1 MLNRKLERDN
11 AWKFAEEIEKLLN
24 NAPEQD
30 GGQLLKKLQE
40 WRESGKLA
48 PAPSAARTVLQLYA
62 DWMAEY
68 VCENFPVHEKPEDWD
83 LPRPAE
89 LEENPDLPKE
99 FAKLFRA
106 DGDYAQYG
114 RAVYE
119 THLATRRLFRAAA
132 AYAALRPGK
141 KAAGDAAPAFQAMKQ
156 AADGVKE
163 LPMTFDVYSNQI
175 SPVERYARA
184 LSRNGRLQQQPPGKW
199 RVPVEILQE
208 CGSPQEATLITLIYY
223 RHLAGIQKVE
233 GGFTDFYRIPQ
244 AETGIY
250 LAEKDQT
257 AAVQKLVAQ
266 VQRQQTAYE
275 RARNEHAE
283 VRRRKHLRFTQLS
296 LGPGDAKTYLAAIS
310 QAAFN
315 AFQSCNKP
323 EAKREDYL
331 EISEEKPRDALEKL
345 AEKPEKFEGVKDFMT
360 AEQYAGKAEHN
371 VILAALKRELGV
383 ESWDP
388 GWKNQQAK
396 PAGPFRN
403 ASATWVLRL
412 VMAAHWL
419 KNGQS
424 EKRTEIKP
432 QELTALLETKDAFR
446 KLERAKRQVFWRETP
461 YQMTLGR
468 EQTKDGKTRLYYRI
482 FEKQEKQKPETAPEG
497 PEWPCEPAEVPG
509 DDLPPQEGGAV

>member
-11 AWKFAEEIEKLLN
+11 AWKFAEEIENLLN
-24 NAPEQD
+24 NTQEQD
-30 GGQLLKKLQE
+30 GGKLLKKLQE
-40 WRESGKLA
+40 WRESGMLA

-68 VCENFPVHEKPEDWD
+68 VCENFPAPEKPEDWKF
-83 LPRPAE
+83 PE
-89 LEENPDLPKE
+89 QEMLESAPDPDFPKK
-99 FAKLFRA
+99 FAKLFQ
-106 DGDYAQYG
+106 GDCIQYGVQYG

-119 THLATRRLFRAAA
+119 THQATRRLFRAAA

-141 KAAGDAAPAFQAMKQ
+141 KAAGDAAPEFQAMKQ

-184 LSRNGRLQQQPPGKW
+184 LSRNGRWQEPTPGKW
-199 RVPVEILQE
+199 RVPVKILQE

-223 RHLAGIQKVE
+223 RHLKDVPTVK

-250 LAEKDQT
+250 LAGRDQP
-257 AAVQKLVAQ
+257 AAVQKLVEQ
-266 VQRQQTAYE
+266 VQQQQTAYE
-275 RARNEHAE
+275 RARNEHTEAH
-283 VRRRKHLRFTQLS
+283 RRKHLRFTQLS

-345 AEKPEKFEGVKDFMT
+345 AEKPEEFEGSEGIKAFMT
-360 AEQYAGKAEHN
+360 AAQYAGTAKHN
-371 VILAALKRELGV
+371 VILAALKQRL
-383 ESWDP
+383 
-388 GWKNQQAK
+388 
-396 PAGPFRN
+396 AG
-403 ASATWVLRL
+403 
-412 VMAAHWL
+412 
-419 KNGQS
+419 NGRPLA
-424 EKRTEIKP
+424 EK
-432 QELTALLETKDAFR
+432 
-446 KLERAKRQVFWRETP
+446 RAKRRKGGAGAEGTDGPAGDGGRFRSAGTGQGPGLLAETALP
-461 YQMTLGR
+461 DDPGPG
-468 EQTKDGKTRLYYRI
+468 KDGGW
-482 FEKQEKQKPETAPEG
+482 ED
-497 PEWPCEPAEVPG
+497 PAV
-509 DDLPPQEGGAV
+509 LPDF